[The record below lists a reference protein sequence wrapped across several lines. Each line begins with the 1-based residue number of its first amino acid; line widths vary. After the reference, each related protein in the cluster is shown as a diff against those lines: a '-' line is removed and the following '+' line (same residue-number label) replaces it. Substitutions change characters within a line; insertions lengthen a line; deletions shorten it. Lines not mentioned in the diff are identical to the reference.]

1 MRVRLISQQEKPVFD
16 TGAYTKVKGASS
28 MVPDHVTARHDETL
42 PRDFLIDARCGI
54 WIAAIY
60 SS

>member
-28 MVPDHVTARHDETL
+28 MVPDLQH
-42 PRDFLIDARCGI
+42 
-54 WIAAIY
+54 
-60 SS
+60 